1 MGSSPCFDNAEMR
14 AIFERAPQVGRILR
28 PLCHEFGLEM
38 PAWLKLPRRTRVR
51 KPRPLLTA
59 EDEERLRR
67 MTARF
72 PDTPPARSAEQ
83 ALRRMLARL
92 PVNLDRMSAIARG
105 YFLHPPR
112 DGNCPPPEIG
122 YGGRMFPPL
131 PKDYCK
137 CRRGTGI
144 ERCRE
149 GACI

>member
-1 MGSSPCFDNAEMR
+1 VSRGRKENASPRRGAQAATPHPGPPPQGGREQYRLPLGYGWLKRLLPRAEWNGFIALLDNAEMR

-72 PDTPPARSAEQ
+72 PDTPPAG
-83 ALRRMLARL
+83 RRNR
-92 PVNLDRMSAIARG
+92 R
-105 YFLHPPR
+105 
-112 DGNCPPPEIG
+112 C
-122 YGGRMFPPL
+122 GG
-131 PKDYCK
+131 C
-137 CRRGTGI
+137 
-144 ERCRE
+144 
-149 GACI
+149 